1 MINDPYVNQIV
12 DSKKIKLGNFWA
24 EVPTQTVFLSHHTKW
39 FKTARISSSA
49 GHAHFEDRHVGHN
62 YHEIKIVLLSKQR

>member
-12 DSKKIKLGNFWA
+12 DSKQIKLGNFWA

-49 GHAHFEDRHVGHN
+49 GHADFDDRLVGQN
-62 YHEIKIVLLSKQR
+62 IMKLK

>member
-12 DSKKIKLGNFWA
+12 DSKQIKLGNFWA

-39 FKTARISSSA
+39 FKTARISSST
-49 GHAHFEDRHVGHN
+49 GHAHFEDRHVGQN
-62 YHEIKIVLLSKQR
+62 IMKLK